1 MICASAPQGRADSGV
16 WEVSKSLVFVS
27 HAAEDGAVADD
38 LCAAL
43 GERGL
48 NSWIA
53 HRDVPVGADHAHEA
67 FLALTNCDVVVV
79 ILSSAAYE
87 SPFVRREAELAVS
100 LRTPVYPVI
109 IDPRMQGPRSG
120 WAHYEFSR
128 PYGWEFLLQ
137 GFQVLYTSSVSN
149 AGEEITSRLVL
160 GVEHDRDR

>member
-1 MICASAPQGRADSGV
+1 MSG
-16 WEVSKSLVFVS
+16 SLVFVS
-27 HAAEDGAVADD
+27 HAAEDAAVADD

-67 FLALTNCDVVVV
+67 FLALTNSDVVVV

-100 LRTPVYPVI
+100 LRTPVCPVM
-109 IDPRMQGPRSG
+109 IDPRMQGPRSE
-120 WAHYEFSR
+120 WAPRYEPSR
-128 PYGWEFLLQ
+128 PYQFEFLLQ
-137 GFQVLYTSSVSN
+137 GVQVLYTSSVSN
-149 AGEEITSRLVL
+149 AAGEIASRLVH
-160 GVEHDRDR
+160 GVEHDRHR